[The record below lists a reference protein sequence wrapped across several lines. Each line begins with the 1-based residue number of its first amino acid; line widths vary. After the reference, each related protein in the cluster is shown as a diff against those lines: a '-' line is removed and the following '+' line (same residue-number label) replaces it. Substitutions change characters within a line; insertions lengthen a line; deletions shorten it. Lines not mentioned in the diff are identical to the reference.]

1 MLVTR
6 EDLLNLSSYELETL
20 LSQLDEETVDDIVML
35 IAGLSIEN
43 VIEIP
48 DGYI

>member
-6 EDLLNLSSYELETL
+6 EDLLNLSSYEIEQL
-20 LSQLDEETVDDIVML
+20 LSILDEETTDKVIML
-35 IAGLSIEN
+35 MANLSTEDS
-43 VIEIP
+43 IEIP